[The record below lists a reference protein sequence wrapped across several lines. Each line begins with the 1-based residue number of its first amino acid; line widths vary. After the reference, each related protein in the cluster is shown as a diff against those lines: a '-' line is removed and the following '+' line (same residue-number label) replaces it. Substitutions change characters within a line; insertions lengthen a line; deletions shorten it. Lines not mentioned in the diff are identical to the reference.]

1 MAQHHLKQSL
11 ENEEVVKR
19 IVEDLFKF
27 RFIVKVKY
35 TTWVSNVVLMK
46 NSNNNWH
53 MRKFFYKVMPSS
65 LKNARATY
73 QIMMNMIFKGQI
85 SDMQEI

>member
-1 MAQHHLKQSL
+1 MDPNYKAKTTFMTDVH
-11 ENEEVVKR
+11 
-19 IVEDLFKF
+19 KF
-27 RFIVKVKY
+27 C
-35 TTWVSNVVLMK
+35 
-46 NSNNNWH
+46 
-53 MRKFFYKVMPSS
+53 YKVMPSS